1 MYFSIFLLSFSH
13 FLEKVHVAS
22 RASQGVPH
30 TKTDFLAAVCE
41 PASYNTSKLGTTN
54 TTAPKGY
61 YLVMPAISDIE
72 IVYNK

>member
-1 MYFSIFLLSFSH
+1 MSLLGLRREYLIQKLIFSLRY
-13 FLEKVHVAS
+13 VNQQA
-22 RASQGVPH
+22 
-30 TKTDFLAAVCE
+30 
-41 PASYNTSKLGTTN
+41 TSKLGTTN

>member
-1 MYFSIFLLSFSH
+1 MYFSIFLPSFSH

-30 TKTDFLAAVCE
+30 TKTDFLGRDVNQQA
-41 PASYNTSKLGTTN
+41 TSKLGTTN

-61 YLVMPAISDIE
+61 YLVRPSISDIE